1 MKNIYKSV
9 AGMQEVI
16 GQYRQ
21 ILDDWPVINR
31 QYEVETSFGPTYV
44 IESGSKDNPP
54 LILLHGSVSNSFTWY
69 SDVASLSQT
78 YNVYAIDIIGEAG
91 LSAPSRPSYASGAY
105 ALWLNETIHALK
117 LSTCSIAAM
126 SLGGWM
132 ALSFAT
138 TYPDKVDKLVL
149 LCPGGLAHE
158 KASFL
163 WKAIFYSLLG
173 KWGQLQTLKLVG
185 SKISSSSLSELG
197 NGLTFASLTFKHFKP
212 RTAKM
217 PLFRDQSLGQLTM
230 PILMLFGDSD
240 QLIPASKSIKRLQQ
254 FARQARIELLPDTG
268 HLIVNQADRIL
279 EFLISEIENDIP
291 ESHINKELYY

>member
-1 MKNIYKSV
+1 MENIYKSE
-9 AGMQEVI
+9 AGKREVL
-16 GQYRQ
+16 GQYRK
-21 ILDDWPVINR
+21 ILASWPVENH
-31 QYEVETSFGPTYV
+31 QYEVETSFGPTFV

-54 LILLHGSVSNSFTWY
+54 LILLHGSVSNSYTWY
-69 SDVASLSQT
+69 GDVVSLSKT

-91 LSAPSRPSYASGAY
+91 LSAASRPSYKSGAY
-105 ALWLNETIHALK
+105 ALWLNETIHALG
-117 LSTCSIAAM
+117 LNTCSIVAM

-163 WKAIFYSLLG
+163 WKAIFFSLLG

-185 SKISSSSLSELG
+185 GKISSSSLSGLRE
-197 NGLTFASLTFKHFKP
+197 GLTFASLTFKYFKP

-217 PLFRDQSLGQLTM
+217 PLFSDQSLYQLTM

-240 QLIPASKSIKRLQQ
+240 QLIPASKSIKRLKQ
-254 FARQARIELLPDTG
+254 FAQRARIELLPDTG
-268 HLIVNQADRIL
+268 HLIVSQADRIL
-279 EFLISEIENDIP
+279 KFLNLKGS
-291 ESHINKELYY
+291 

>member
-1 MKNIYKSV
+1 MENIYKS
-9 AGMQEVI
+9 EVGKREVL
-16 GQYRQ
+16 GQYRK
-21 ILDDWPVINR
+21 ILASWPVENH
-31 QYEVETSFGPTYV
+31 QYEVGTSFGSTFV

-69 SDVASLSQT
+69 DDVASLLQT
-78 YNVYAIDIIGEAG
+78 HNVYAIDIIGEAG
-91 LSAPSRPSYASGAY
+91 LSAASRPSYESGAY
-105 ALWLNETIHALK
+105 ALWLNETIHALG
-117 LSTCSIAAM
+117 LSSCSIIAM

-138 TYPDKVDKLVL
+138 TYPEKVDKLVL

-163 WKAIFYSLLG
+163 WRAIFFSLLG

-185 SKISSSSLSELG
+185 AGHIFSSSLSGLEVD
-197 NGLTFASLTFKHFKP
+197 LTFISLIFKNFKP

-217 PLFRDQSLGQLTM
+217 PLFSNQSLSQLTM

-240 QLIPASKSIKRLQQ
+240 QLIPASKSMNRIKQ
-254 FARQARIELLPDTG
+254 FAPQAEIELLPDTG
-268 HLIVNQADRIL
+268 HLIVNQTDRIL
-279 EFLISEIENDIP
+279 QFLNLQGS
-291 ESHINKELYY
+291 

>member
-1 MKNIYKSV
+1 MGNIYKS
-9 AGMQEVI
+9 EVGKREVL

-21 ILDDWPVINR
+21 ILASWPVENH
-31 QYEVETSFGPTYV
+31 QYEVETSLGPTFV

-54 LILLHGSVSNSFTWY
+54 LILLHGSVSNSYTWY
-69 SDVASLSQT
+69 GDVVSLSKT

-91 LSAPSRPSYASGAY
+91 LSAASRPSYKSGAY
-105 ALWLNETIHALK
+105 ALWLNETIHGLG

-158 KASFL
+158 KVSFL
-163 WKAIFYSLLG
+163 WKAIFFSLLG

-185 SKISSSSLSELG
+185 GKISSSSLSGLG
-197 NGLTFASLTFKHFKP
+197 EGLTFASLTFKYFKP

-217 PLFRDQSLGQLTM
+217 PLISDQSLHQLTM

-240 QLIPASKSIKRLQQ
+240 QLIPARKSIKRLKQ
-254 FARQARIELLPDTG
+254 FAQLARIELLPDTG

-279 EFLISEIENDIP
+279 KFLNHQGS
-291 ESHINKELYY
+291 

>member
-1 MKNIYKSV
+1 MENIYKSE
-9 AGMQEVI
+9 AGKQEII
-16 GQYRQ
+16 GQYRK
-21 ILDDWPVINR
+21 ILAVWPVENR
-31 QYEVETSFGPTYV
+31 QYEVETSFGTTFV

-69 SDVASLSQT
+69 SDVASLSKT

-91 LSAPSRPSYASGAY
+91 LSAASRPSYASGAY
-105 ALWLNETIHALK
+105 AQWLNESINALG
-117 LSTCSIAAM
+117 LRTCSIVAM

-138 TYPDKVDKLVL
+138 TYPDKVDKMVL
-149 LCPGGLAHE
+149 LCPGGLAYE

-163 WKAIFYSLLG
+163 WKAILFSLLG

-197 NGLTFASLTFKHFKP
+197 EGLTFASLTFKHFKP

-217 PLFRDQSLGQLTM
+217 PLFRDQSLERLTM

-240 QLIPASKSIKRLQQ
+240 QLIPASKSTKRLQQ
-254 FARQARIELLPDTG
+254 FARQAKIELLPDTG

-279 EFLISEIENDIP
+279 KFLKSDTENDIP
-291 ESHINKELYY
+291 ESHIK

>member
-1 MKNIYKSV
+1 MMENIYKS
-9 AGMQEVI
+9 EVGKREVL
-16 GQYRQ
+16 GQYRK
-21 ILDDWPVINR
+21 ILASWPVENH
-31 QYEVETSFGPTYV
+31 QYEVETRFGSTFV
-44 IESGSKDNPP
+44 IESGSKNNLP
-54 LILLHGSVSNSFTWY
+54 LILLHGSVSNSYTWY
-69 SDVASLSQT
+69 GDVASLSKT
-78 YNVYAIDIIGEAG
+78 YNVYAIDMIGEAG
-91 LSAPSRPSYASGAY
+91 LSAASRPSYKSGAY
-105 ALWLNETIHALK
+105 ALWLNETINALR
-117 LSTCSIAAM
+117 LSSCSIVAM

-138 TYPDKVDKLVL
+138 TYPDKVDHLVL

-163 WKAIFYSLLG
+163 WKAIFFSLLG

-185 SKISSSSLSELG
+185 GGHISSSSLSGSGEDF
-197 NGLTFASLTFKHFKP
+197 TSLTFKYFKP

-217 PLFRDQSLGQLTM
+217 PLFSDQSLYQLTM

-254 FARQARIELLPDTG
+254 FAQLARIELLPDTG

-279 EFLISEIENDIP
+279 KFLKN
-291 ESHINKELYY
+291 NV

>member
-1 MKNIYKSV
+1 MENIYKS
-9 AGMQEVI
+9 EVGKREVL
-16 GQYRQ
+16 GQYRK
-21 ILDDWPVINR
+21 ILASWPVENH
-31 QYEVETSFGPTYV
+31 QYEVGTSFGSTFV

-69 SDVASLSQT
+69 DDVASLLQT
-78 YNVYAIDIIGEAG
+78 HNVYAIDIIGEAG
-91 LSAPSRPSYASGAY
+91 LSAASRPSYESGAY
-105 ALWLNETIHALK
+105 ALWLNETIHALG
-117 LSTCSIAAM
+117 LSSCSIIAM

-138 TYPDKVDKLVL
+138 TYPEKVDKLVL

-163 WKAIFYSLLG
+163 WRAIFFSLLG

-185 SKISSSSLSELG
+185 AGHIFSSSLSGLEVD
-197 NGLTFASLTFKHFKP
+197 LTFISLIFKNFKP

-217 PLFRDQSLGQLTM
+217 PLFSNQSLSQLTM

-240 QLIPASKSIKRLQQ
+240 QLIPASKSMNRIKQ
-254 FARQARIELLPDTG
+254 FAPQAEIELLPDTG
-268 HLIVNQADRIL
+268 HLIVNQTDRIL
-279 EFLISEIENDIP
+279 QFLNLQDS
-291 ESHINKELYY
+291 